1 MYCSKCGKENNEN
14 SLFCEECGEK
24 LHSTNSTKEA
34 IQNTGVTIKKGF
46 DFCKKKW
53 LFFKKLSPKLIGV
66 TLIALTLAITLCVS
80 ILHKSDE
87 DRIIELTNTL
97 AVSINE
103 GDYEKMI
110 TCFEPSTQKQMDALL
125 NASSSLLGSV
135 DLKTLWSFGAVEMS
149 QNEKIYIT
157 VYDITVKK
165 NSATADISFSFDEGK
180 DDAIGT
186 VQLVK
191 IKGKWYFKEF

>member
-14 SLFCEECGEK
+14 CMFCEECGEK
-24 LHSTNSTKEA
+24 LHSTNSIKDT
-34 IQNTGVTIKKGF
+34 IQKARVTIKKGL
-46 DFCKKKW
+46 DFCKKNG
-53 LFFKKLSPKLIGV
+53 LFFKRLSPKMIGAALV
-66 TLIALTLAITLCVS
+66 ALALAIALCVT

-87 DRIIELTNTL
+87 DKIIELTNTL
-97 AVSINE
+97 AASINE

-110 TCFEPSTQKQMDALL
+110 TCFEPATQNQMDALL
-125 NASSSLLGSV
+125 NAGSLLLGSV
-135 DLKTLWSFGAVEMS
+135 DIESIWSIGAVEMS
-149 QNEKIYIT
+149 QNAEIYINI
-157 VYDITVKK
+157 YDITVKK